1 MAREL
6 KHIGK
11 MVNNDVKVIVAYRT
25 LPGDP
30 LSALVIGTNNLG
42 DAYHDGLMNL
52 LQDVSGQ
59 QANEFADIMA
69 VRQFPDGTNMLEWCH
84 TRGQLKKVPTKLVMM
99 TPTNQASILLE
110 DLNKM
115 IAEQKGI
122 SVDELSITD
131 GSSRNKKPNTAK
143 KNDPTRTTSS
153 SVNED
158 GQNSQASHKEIV
170 TENLTPSQMRS
181 RADKLFKDA
190 QELRKQADA
199 IDPPKSKKK
208 SLAVEV

>member
-11 MVNNDVKVIVAYRT
+11 MINNDVKVIVAYRT

-30 LSALVIGTNNLG
+30 SSALVIGTNNLG
-42 DAYHDGLMNL
+42 DAYHDALMNL

-59 QANEFADIMA
+59 QVNEFADIMA
-69 VRQFPDGTNMLEWCH
+69 VRQFPDGSNMLEWCH

-110 DLNKM
+110 DLNKI
-115 IAEQKGI
+115 IAEQRGI
-122 SVDELSITD
+122 TVDELAVND
-131 GSSRNKKPNTAK
+131 GTQKKKPAAK
-143 KNDPTRTTSS
+143 KDDTTRTTSS

-158 GQNSQASHKEIV
+158 GATS
-170 TENLTPSQMRS
+170 TPSQEIVSESLTPTQMRA

-190 QELRKQADA
+190 QQLRKQADA

-208 SLAVEV
+208 SLTVEA

>member
-11 MVNNDVKVIVAYRT
+11 MINNDVKVIVAYRT

-30 LSALVIGTNNLG
+30 SSALVIGTNNLG
-42 DAYHDGLMNL
+42 DAYHDALMNL

-59 QANEFADIMA
+59 QVNEFADIMA
-69 VRQFPDGTNMLEWCH
+69 VRQFPDGSNMLEWCH

-110 DLNKM
+110 DLNKI
-115 IAEQKGI
+115 IAEQRGI
-122 SVDELSITD
+122 SVDELAVND
-131 GSSRNKKPNTAK
+131 GSQKKKKPVAK
-143 KNDPTRTTSS
+143 KDDATRTTSS

-158 GQNSQASHKEIV
+158 GQNASQQEIV
-170 TENLTPSQMRS
+170 SESLTPTQMRA

-190 QELRKQADA
+190 QQLRKQADA

-208 SLAVEV
+208 SLTVEA

>member
-11 MVNNDVKVIVAYRT
+11 MTNNDVKVIVAYRT

-30 LSALVIGTNNLG
+30 SSALVIGTNNLG
-42 DAYHDGLMNL
+42 DAYHDALMNL

-69 VRQFPDGTNMLEWCH
+69 VRQFPDGSNMLEWCH

-99 TPTNQASILLE
+99 TPTNQAHILLE
-110 DLNKM
+110 ELNKL

-122 SVDELSITD
+122 SVDELAVND
-131 GSSRNKKPNTAK
+131 GSQKKKKPVAK
-143 KNDPTRTTSS
+143 KDDTTRTTSS

-158 GQNSQASHKEIV
+158 GQNAAQQEIV
-170 TENLTPSQMRS
+170 SESLTPSQMRS

-208 SLAVEV
+208 SLTVEA

>member
-11 MVNNDVKVIVAYRT
+11 MTNNDVKVIVAYRT

-30 LSALVIGTNNLG
+30 SSALVIGTNNLG
-42 DAYHDGLMNL
+42 DAYHDALMNL

-69 VRQFPDGTNMLEWCH
+69 VRQFPDGSNMLEWCH

-99 TPTNQASILLE
+99 TPTNQAHILLE
-110 DLNKM
+110 ELNKL

-122 SVDELSITD
+122 SVDELSISD
-131 GSSRNKKPNTAK
+131 GSQKKKPVAK
-143 KNDPTRTTSS
+143 KDDTTRTTSS

-158 GQNSQASHKEIV
+158 GQNAASAQQEIIS
-170 TENLTPSQMRS
+170 ESLTPTQMRA

-190 QELRKQADA
+190 QQLRKQADA

-208 SLAVEV
+208 SLTVEV

>member
-1 MAREL
+1 MT
-6 KHIGK
+6 
-11 MVNNDVKVIVAYRT
+11 NNDVKVIVAYRT

-69 VRQFPDGTNMLEWCH
+69 VRQFPDGSNMLEWCH

-99 TPTNQASILLE
+99 TPTNQAHILLE
-110 DLNKM
+110 DLNKL

-122 SVDELSITD
+122 SVEELSITD
-131 GSSRNKKPNTAK
+131 GTQKKKPVTK
-143 KNDPTRTTSS
+143 KDDPTRTTSS
-153 SVNED
+153 TVNED
-158 GQNSQASHKEIV
+158 GVNSHQEIIS
-170 TENLTPSQMRS
+170 ENLTPAQMRS

-208 SLAVEV
+208 SLTVEV

>member
-11 MVNNDVKVIVAYRT
+11 MTNNDVKVIVAYRT

-69 VRQFPDGTNMLEWCH
+69 VRQFPDGSNMLEWCH
-84 TRGQLKKVPTKLVMM
+84 TR
-99 TPTNQASILLE
+99 
-110 DLNKM
+110 
-115 IAEQKGI
+115 
-122 SVDELSITD
+122 
-131 GSSRNKKPNTAK
+131 
-143 KNDPTRTTSS
+143 
-153 SVNED
+153 
-158 GQNSQASHKEIV
+158 
-170 TENLTPSQMRS
+170 
-181 RADKLFKDA
+181 
-190 QELRKQADA
+190 
-199 IDPPKSKKK
+199 
-208 SLAVEV
+208 

>member
-11 MVNNDVKVIVAYRT
+11 MTNNDVKVIIAYRT

-30 LSALVIGTNNLG
+30 SSALVIGTNNLG
-42 DAYHDGLMNL
+42 DAYHDALMNL

-99 TPTNQASILLE
+99 TPTNQAHILLE
-110 DLNKM
+110 ELNKL

-122 SVDELSITD
+122 SVDELAVND
-131 GSSRNKKPNTAK
+131 GTQKKKPAAK
-143 KNDPTRTTSS
+143 KDDATRTTSS

-158 GQNSQASHKEIV
+158 GQNTAISHQEIL
-170 TENLTPSQMRS
+170 TESLTPSQMRS

-208 SLAVEV
+208 SLAVEA

>member
-11 MVNNDVKVIVAYRT
+11 MTNNDVKVIVAYRT

-69 VRQFPDGTNMLEWCH
+69 VRQFPDGSNMLEWCH

-99 TPTNQASILLE
+99 TPTNQAHILLE
-110 DLNKM
+110 DLNKL

-122 SVDELSITD
+122 SVEELSITD
-131 GSSRNKKPNTAK
+131 GTQKKKPAVK
-143 KNDPTRTTSS
+143 KDDPTRTTSS
-153 SVNED
+153 TVNED
-158 GQNSQASHKEIV
+158 GQNSQPAHKEIV

-208 SLAVEV
+208 SLVVEA

>member
-11 MVNNDVKVIVAYRT
+11 MTNNDVKVIVAYRT

-30 LSALVIGTNNLG
+30 SSALVIGTNNLG
-42 DAYHDGLMNL
+42 DAYHDALMNL

-69 VRQFPDGTNMLEWCH
+69 VRQFPDGSNMLEWCH

-99 TPTNQASILLE
+99 TPTNQAHILLE
-110 DLNKM
+110 ELNKL

-122 SVDELSITD
+122 SVDELAVND
-131 GSSRNKKPNTAK
+131 GLQKKKPAAK
-143 KNDPTRTTSS
+143 KDDATRTTSS

-158 GQNSQASHKEIV
+158 GSTSAPSQEIV
-170 TENLTPSQMRS
+170 SESLTPTQMRA

-190 QELRKQADA
+190 QQLRKQADA

-208 SLAVEV
+208 SLTVEA

>member
-11 MVNNDVKVIVAYRT
+11 MTNNDVKVIVAYRT

-69 VRQFPDGTNMLEWCH
+69 VRQFPDGSNMLEWCH

-99 TPTNQASILLE
+99 TPTNQAHILLE
-110 DLNKM
+110 DLNKL

-122 SVDELSITD
+122 SVEELSITD
-131 GSSRNKKPNTAK
+131 GSQKKKPVAAK

-158 GQNSQASHKEIV
+158 GADSHLAQQEIL
-170 TENLTPSQMRS
+170 TESLTPSQMRS

-190 QELRKQADA
+190 QELRKQADS

>member
-1 MAREL
+1 MT
-6 KHIGK
+6 
-11 MVNNDVKVIVAYRT
+11 NNDVKVIVAYRT

-30 LSALVIGTNNLG
+30 SSALVIGTNNLG
-42 DAYHDGLMNL
+42 DAYHDALMNL

-69 VRQFPDGTNMLEWCH
+69 VRQFPDGSNMLEWCH

-99 TPTNQASILLE
+99 TPTNQAHILLE
-110 DLNKM
+110 ELNKL

-122 SVDELSITD
+122 SVDELAVND
-131 GSSRNKKPNTAK
+131 GSQKKKKPVAK
-143 KNDPTRTTSS
+143 KDDTTRTTSS

-158 GQNSQASHKEIV
+158 GQNAAQQEIV
-170 TENLTPSQMRS
+170 SESLTPSQMRS

-208 SLAVEV
+208 SLTVEA

>member
-1 MAREL
+1 MT
-6 KHIGK
+6 
-11 MVNNDVKVIVAYRT
+11 NNDVKVIVAYRT

-42 DAYHDGLMNL
+42 DAYHDALMNL
-52 LQDVSGQ
+52 LQDISGQ

-69 VRQFPDGTNMLEWCH
+69 VRQFPDGSNMLEWCH
-84 TRGQLKKVPTKLVMM
+84 TRGQLKKVPTRLVMM

-122 SVDELSITD
+122 SLDELSIND
-131 GSSRNKKPNTAK
+131 GSQKKKSTAAK
-143 KNDPTRTTSS
+143 KDDPTRTTSS

-158 GQNSQASHKEIV
+158 GQNTPVTQQEIL
-170 TENLTPSQMRS
+170 TENLTPAQMRA

-190 QELRKQADA
+190 QQLRKQADA

>member
-11 MVNNDVKVIVAYRT
+11 MTNNDVKVIVAYRT

-69 VRQFPDGTNMLEWCH
+69 VRQFPDGSNMLEWCH

-99 TPTNQASILLE
+99 TPTNQAHILLE
-110 DLNKM
+110 DLNKL

-122 SVDELSITD
+122 SVEELSVTD
-131 GSSRNKKPNTAK
+131 GTQKKKPAVK
-143 KNDPTRTTSS
+143 KDDPTRTTSS
-153 SVNED
+153 TVNED
-158 GQNSQASHKEIV
+158 GQNSQSAHKEIV

-208 SLAVEV
+208 SLTVEA

>member
-11 MVNNDVKVIVAYRT
+11 MTNNDVKVIVAYRT

-30 LSALVIGTNNLG
+30 SSALVIGTNNLG
-42 DAYHDGLMNL
+42 DAYHDALMNL

-69 VRQFPDGTNMLEWCH
+69 VRQFPDGSNMLEWCH

-99 TPTNQASILLE
+99 TPTNQAHILLE
-110 DLNKM
+110 ELNKL

-122 SVDELSITD
+122 NVDELAIND
-131 GSSRNKKPNTAK
+131 GSSRNKKTVAAK
-143 KNDPTRTTSS
+143 KDDTTRTTSS

-158 GQNSQASHKEIV
+158 GAATTPTQEILA
-170 TENLTPSQMRS
+170 ESLTPTQMRA

-190 QELRKQADA
+190 QALRKQADS

-208 SLAVEV
+208 SLAVEA

>member
-1 MAREL
+1 MT
-6 KHIGK
+6 
-11 MVNNDVKVIVAYRT
+11 NNDVKVIVAYRT

-30 LSALVIGTNNLG
+30 SSALVIGTNNLG
-42 DAYHDGLMNL
+42 DAYHDALMNL

-69 VRQFPDGTNMLEWCH
+69 VRQFPDGSNMLEWCH

-99 TPTNQASILLE
+99 TPTNQAQILLE
-110 DLNKM
+110 DLNKL

-122 SVDELSITD
+122 TVDELAIND
-131 GSSRNKKPNTAK
+131 GSQKKKPVAK
-143 KNDPTRTTSS
+143 KDDTTRTTSS

-158 GQNSQASHKEIV
+158 GSTSAPAQEIV
-170 TENLTPSQMRS
+170 SESLTPTQMRA

-190 QELRKQADA
+190 QALRKQADA

-208 SLAVEV
+208 SLTVEV

>member
-11 MVNNDVKVIVAYRT
+11 MTNNDVKVIVAYRT

-30 LSALVIGTNNLG
+30 SSALVIGTNNLG
-42 DAYHDGLMNL
+42 DAYHDALMNL

-69 VRQFPDGTNMLEWCH
+69 VRQFPDGSNMLEWCH

-99 TPTNQASILLE
+99 TPTNQAHILLE
-110 DLNKM
+110 ELNKL

-122 SVDELSITD
+122 SVDELAVND
-131 GSSRNKKPNTAK
+131 GSQKKKKPVAK
-143 KNDPTRTTSS
+143 KDDPTRTTSS

-158 GQNSQASHKEIV
+158 GQNAAQQEIV
-170 TENLTPSQMRS
+170 SESLTPSQMRS

-208 SLAVEV
+208 SLTVEA

>member
-11 MVNNDVKVIVAYRT
+11 MTNNDVKVIVAYRT

-30 LSALVIGTNNLG
+30 SSALVIGTNNLG
-42 DAYHDGLMNL
+42 DAYHDALMNL

-69 VRQFPDGTNMLEWCH
+69 VRQFPDGSNMLEWCH

-99 TPTNQASILLE
+99 TPTNQAQILLE
-110 DLNKM
+110 DLNKL

-122 SVDELSITD
+122 TVDELAIND
-131 GSSRNKKPNTAK
+131 GSQKKKPVAK
-143 KNDPTRTTSS
+143 KDDTTRTTSS

-158 GQNSQASHKEIV
+158 GSTSAPAQEIV
-170 TENLTPSQMRS
+170 SESLTPTQMRA

-190 QELRKQADA
+190 QALRKQADA

-208 SLAVEV
+208 SLTVEV

>member
-11 MVNNDVKVIVAYRT
+11 MTNNDVKVIVAYRT

-42 DAYHDGLMNL
+42 DAYHDALMNL

-69 VRQFPDGTNMLEWCH
+69 VRQFPDGSNMLEWCH

-99 TPTNQASILLE
+99 TPTNQAQILLE
-110 DLNKM
+110 DLNKL
-115 IAEQKGI
+115 IAEQRGVT
-122 SVDELSITD
+122 VDELSIND
-131 GSSRNKKPNTAK
+131 GTQKKRPAVK
-143 KNDPTRTTSS
+143 KDDPTRTTSS
-153 SVNED
+153 TVNED
-158 GQNSQASHKEIV
+158 GANIAPSQEIV
-170 TENLTPSQMRS
+170 SESLTPTQMRA

-190 QELRKQADA
+190 QALRKQADA

-208 SLAVEV
+208 SLTVEA

>member
-11 MVNNDVKVIVAYRT
+11 MTNNDVKVIVAYRT

-42 DAYHDGLMNL
+42 DAYHDALMNL
-52 LQDVSGQ
+52 LQDISGQ

-69 VRQFPDGTNMLEWCH
+69 VRQFPDGSNMLEWCH
-84 TRGQLKKVPTKLVMM
+84 TRGQLKKVPTRLVMM

-122 SVDELSITD
+122 SLDELSIND
-131 GSSRNKKPNTAK
+131 GSQKKKSTAAK
-143 KNDPTRTTSS
+143 KDDPTRTTSS

-158 GQNSQASHKEIV
+158 GQNTPVTQQEIL
-170 TENLTPSQMRS
+170 TENLTPAQMRA

-190 QELRKQADA
+190 QQLRKQADA

>member
-11 MVNNDVKVIVAYRT
+11 MTNNDVKVIVAYRT

-30 LSALVIGTNNLG
+30 SSALVIGTNNLG
-42 DAYHDGLMNL
+42 DAYHDALMNL

-69 VRQFPDGTNMLEWCH
+69 VRQFPDGSNMLEWCH

-99 TPTNQASILLE
+99 TPTNQAHILLE
-110 DLNKM
+110 ELNKL

-122 SVDELSITD
+122 SVDDLAIND
-131 GSSRNKKPNTAK
+131 GAQKKKPAAK
-143 KNDPTRTTSS
+143 KDDTTRTTSS

-158 GQNSQASHKEIV
+158 GQTAVSSSQEIT
-170 TENLTPSQMRS
+170 TESLTPAQMRS

>member
-11 MVNNDVKVIVAYRT
+11 MTNNDVKVIVAYRT

-30 LSALVIGTNNLG
+30 SSALVIGTNNLG
-42 DAYHDGLMNL
+42 DAYHDALMNL

-99 TPTNQASILLE
+99 TPTNQAHILLE
-110 DLNKM
+110 ELNKL

-122 SVDELSITD
+122 SVDELAVND
-131 GSSRNKKPNTAK
+131 GTQKKKPAAK
-143 KNDPTRTTSS
+143 KDDTTRTTSS

-158 GQNSQASHKEIV
+158 GQNAAPIHQEIV
-170 TENLTPSQMRS
+170 TESLTPAQMRS